1 MKILVTGGTGYIGS
15 HTVVELQQAG
25 YEVVI
30 IDNFENS
37 QPFIVNHIERITGV
51 RPYLERG
58 DLRDKTAL
66 HDVFN
71 TYPDIAAVIHFA
83 AYKAVGESVAHP
95 LKYYQNNIGGTANL
109 LEVMQAHHV
118 NDLVFS
124 SSCTVYGDVANPP
137 VDEFTPVVKANSPY
151 GNTKKICEEMLQDQ
165 TATANLRVVSLR
177 YFNPV
182 GAHDSALLGE
192 LPVGVPNNLVP
203 FITQTAIGKRQKL
216 TVFGDD
222 YPTADGTCIR
232 DYIHVVDLAKAHVAA
247 ISYLK
252 KQMVTSGY
260 YVFNIGTGK
269 GNSVMEVIRSFEKVS
284 GTKLR
289 YEIGPRRTGDVVQIY
304 AVCNKA
310 QHELGW
316 KATRDLDN
324 CMQTAWQWEQQLNQL
339 NIQS

>member
-37 QPFIVNHIERITGV
+37 QPFIVDHIEKITGV
-51 RPYLERG
+51 RPHLEYV
-58 DLRDKTAL
+58 DLRDKAAL
-66 HDVFN
+66 HDVFK
-71 TYPDIAAVIHFA
+71 TYSDIAAVIHFA

-109 LEVMQAHHV
+109 IEVMQAHHV
-118 NDLVFS
+118 HDLVFS

-137 VDEFTPVVKANSPY
+137 VDESTPVVKANSPY

-222 YPTADGTCIR
+222 YPTPDGTCIR

-252 KQMVTSGY
+252 NQTASKGY
-260 YVFNIGTGK
+260 FVFNIGTGK

-289 YEIGPRRTGDVVQIY
+289 YEIGARRAGDVVQIY
-304 AVCNKA
+304 AVCDKA
-310 QHELGW
+310 KRELGW
-316 KATRDLDN
+316 SALRNLDN
-324 CMQTAWQWEQQLNQL
+324 CMQTAWQWEQQLKNL
-339 NIQS
+339 KIQA

>member
-37 QPFIVNHIERITGV
+37 QPFIVDHIEKITGV
-51 RPYLERG
+51 RPHVERA
-58 DLRDKTAL
+58 DLRDKAAL
-66 HDVFN
+66 YDVFKS
-71 TYPDIAAVIHFA
+71 YSDIAAVIHFA
-83 AYKAVGESVAHP
+83 AYKAVGESVAQP

-118 NDLVFS
+118 HEMVFS
-124 SSCTVYGDVANPP
+124 SSCTVYGDVANPL
-137 VDEFTPVVKANSPY
+137 VDESAQVVKANSPY

-222 YPTADGTCIR
+222 YPTPDGTCIR

-252 KQMVTSGY
+252 KQTASSGY
-260 YVFNIGTGK
+260 FVFNIGTGK
-269 GNSVMEVIRSFEKVS
+269 GNSVIEVIRSFEKVS
-284 GTKLR
+284 GTKLH
-289 YEIGPRRTGDVVQIY
+289 YEIGARRAGDVVQIY
-304 AVCNKA
+304 AVCDKA
-310 QHELGW
+310 KRELGW
-316 KATRDLDN
+316 NALRNLDN
-324 CMQTAWQWEQQLNQL
+324 CMQTAWQWEQQLKNL
-339 NIQS
+339 NIHA

>member
-15 HTVVELQQAG
+15 HTVVELQQEG
-25 YEVVI
+25 YEVVM

-37 QPFIVNHIERITGV
+37 QPFIVDHIQKITSV
-51 RPYLERG
+51 RPHVKQV
-58 DLRDKTAL
+58 DLRDKAAL
-66 HDVFN
+66 YDVFK
-71 TYPDIAAVIHFA
+71 TYSDIVAVVHFA
-83 AYKAVGESVAHP
+83 AYKAVGESMAHP
-95 LKYYQNNIGGTANL
+95 LKYYQNNIGGTTNL
-109 LEVMQAHHV
+109 LEVMQAHRVH
-118 NDLVFS
+118 DMVFS

-137 VDEFTPVVKANSPY
+137 VDESAPVVKANSPY
-151 GNTKKICEEMLQDQ
+151 GNTKKICEEILQDQ

-252 KQMVTSGY
+252 KQAATNGY

-284 GTKLR
+284 GTKLH
-289 YEIGPRRTGDVVQIY
+289 YEIGPRRAGDVVQIY

-316 KATRDLDN
+316 KASRDLDN
-324 CMQTAWQWEQQLNQL
+324 CMQTAWHWEQQLKNL
-339 NIQS
+339 NL